1 MLSFNL
7 TLRWSVITGSGTEQ
21 RGRERERERDTKV
34 AVIRVGL
41 SSRWVRFIFVYLSGR
56 RFLRGNL

>member
-21 RGRERERERDTKV
+21 RGRERERDTKV